1 MSLCGRSR
9 AILSFPVHELSGVED
24 VPRVEGELHALYQLK
39 LCLVEEELH
48 VAFALL
54 ADAMFAGEGAAHLD

>member
-24 VPRVEGELHALYQLK
+24 VPRVEGELHALYQLT
-39 LCLVEEELH
+39 LCLVEEDLPVE
-48 VAFALL
+48 VTVGNSSSPSRKNF
-54 ADAMFAGEGAAHLD
+54 M